1 MAFKVKELVITN
13 NAATASPIVLSNVG
27 GALSLNSDFIVNGSF
42 TFGDAATDVLT
53 INGYVLAG
61 ASTADYMINLV
72 ASTPAIADIILSN
85 SATIANG
92 AAGQLKITETAIDL
106 VGAIKLDGTVTFDD
120 DGTIADA
127 TNVMTLTQDT
137 ITLAGVTK
145 INLDGPTTISG
156 LVVLDAANT
165 GSSLEI
171 SGTATVAGL
180 NISGDNTIGINIA
193 AQTTNA
199 IHISGAQTANA
210 IQIGSTWGQSA
221 GFDTAALNIGGAS
234 TIAFG
239 STTANLV
246 LARYDIS
253 AQIGTAEDYFIG
265 EYKTYATSGAG
276 AGTVLQHGIWMGDY
290 CGLTIAH
297 DTTDAYAT
305 RGRTGIT
312 GTIEGNQFIG
322 VMGQID
328 ITGAATL
335 EATGGTYGV
344 YGSITSSGSGTCNR
358 NVVAGYFTMRTN
370 TIDLAGMQSAVVAD
384 LGGSGYA
391 DYGFLAQVG
400 NNQVGEAAMGIRVSD
415 SAVLPSGIKFSVD
428 TAGSI
433 THAFEFEA
441 ANTAATAETNSTFAG
456 DGIKIAVDYNGTTYY
471 LRACSAFS

>member
-13 NAATASPIVLSNVG
+13 NAATAGPIVLSNVG

-53 INGYVLAG
+53 INGYLLAG
-61 ASTADYMINLV
+61 ASTANYMINLV

-92 AAGQLKITETAIDL
+92 AAGQLTITETAIDL
-106 VGAIKLDGTVTFDD
+106 VGAT
-120 DGTIADA
+120 TITGVVLLDA
-127 TNVMTLTQDT
+127 T
-137 ITLAGVTK
+137 
-145 INLDGPTTISG
+145 
-156 LVVLDAANT
+156 NT

-171 SGTATVAGL
+171 SGTWGV
-180 NISGDNTIGINIA
+180 
-193 AQTTNA
+193 
-199 IHISGAQTANA
+199 
-210 IQIGSTWGQSA
+210 ST
-221 GFDTAALNIGGAS
+221 GFDTAALNIGGTS

-239 STTANLV
+239 SATDNLV
-246 LARYDIS
+246 LARYDVS
-253 AQIGTAEDYFIG
+253 AQIGVVDKYFIG

-276 AGTVLQHGIWMGDY
+276 AGTALQHGIWMGDY

-335 EATGGTYGV
+335 ELTGGTYGV
-344 YGSITSSGSGTCNR
+344 YGSIASSGSGTCNR
-358 NVVAGYFTMRTN
+358 NVAAGYFTMRSN

-400 NNQVGEAAMGIRVSD
+400 NNNVGEAAIGIRVSD

-433 THAFEFEA
+433 THAFEFDA
-441 ANTAATAETNSTFAG
+441 ANTAATAESGATFAG